1 MRKRIIAA
9 VIAALAL
16 AGIGAGTAAAAAGS
30 VTAST
35 EIPLTYFHG

>member
-16 AGIGAGTAAAAAGS
+16 AGLGATAAATAGGG
-30 VTAST
+30 VTASAPQSFYH
-35 EIPLTYFHG
+35 E